1 MLNSDPVR
9 ERILAAARAEFAAR
23 GQDAASVRVIADKA
37 GVTAAMINY
46 YFGGKRALHGAVVEE
61 AQARLLGRLSSAL
74 SATDRAA
81 AVAGAYFDFLA
92 EDRELQRLL
101 LRDMLDGGADSRTF
115 VAPLRAMLVKNFGAG
130 DDVVDLA
137 ISMFG
142 AVAGYF
148 LYEPLLR
155 KLLDD
160 DPLSA
165 ERLAARRRHVIELA
179 ARLAGENRKRKDSRR

>member
-1 MLNSDPVR
+1 MLNTDPVR

-23 GQDAASVRVIADKA
+23 GEDAASVRVIADKA

-46 YFGGKRALHGAVVEE
+46 YFGGKRALHAAVVEE
-61 AQARLLGRLSSAL
+61 AQARLLSRLSAAL
-74 SATDRAA
+74 PSEDRAA

-92 EDRELQRLL
+92 EDRELQRIL
-101 LRDMLDGGADSRTF
+101 LREVLDGGARSRTF
-115 VAPLRAMLVKNFGAG
+115 VKPFRAMLVKNFGAG
-130 DDVVDLA
+130 DDVVELA

-155 KLLDD
+155 ELLDE
-160 DPLSA
+160 DPLCEA
-165 ERLAARRRHVIELA
+165 RLAARRRHVIELA
-179 ARLAGENRKRKDSRR
+179 TRLAGETRKKKEPRR